1 VSGKEWKRTFPGK
14 GLVRRGL
21 AGARV
26 PGRLE
31 GFKLK
36 GRQEHGIGN
45 GMGKMRDGVKGG
57 KYSAL
62 GYL

>member
-1 VSGKEWKRTFPGK
+1 MGKNGRELSLGRVW
-14 GLVRRGL
+14 VRRGL